1 MQKPNK
7 EQIKKLLK
15 SGFDSKLIAFEFQI
29 PIEEI
34 ELIKKE
40 LEQTNIVKNK
50 NTKRKLISKKREV
63 SAHEKFMIMRDRYK
77 KLYFDVVQNEEDSKI
92 KKEITPD
99 ERKKVD
105 EVITKIQEILDSM
118 NEELTE
124 KQEKIKACAILKEIR
139 GISNY
144 RLTIEQAEQLISVL
158 QSSKIKNLKPTD
170 YNDRIQY
177 STLYN
182 KGKGI
187 VSKKFIHAIDIV
199 QSETT
204 DIEKLKFL
212 KKKLNS
218 NLFQNYYSTI
228 SEGVKSKINRKIQK
242 NLDQTIL
249 DKIKNGISE
258 NILEIVR
265 DLSEGTLDIESANE
279 IINEEAKR
287 RVQSKV
293 KNKFSL
299 TEEQER
305 NQILFQIRTAL
316 EERIEQYSITNPETT
331 IYQLHNLS
339 GDSLNQSVSSVI
351 NNLINSRSFEK
362 AKKVYAKFET
372 ESQTDE
378 YSESMVSIKKRIRN
392 AEIGDMVLRG
402 INENGNAMQDANYF
416 KLIEKGLKTGNVN
429 MKTISLG
436 KSQSGLRNITLD
448 DVWPD
453 KEKGRYL

>member
-34 ELIKKE
+34 ELIKNE
-40 LEQTNIVKNK
+40 VYQTNFVKNK
-50 NTKRKLISKKREV
+50 NTKRKLTGKKREV
-63 SAHEKFMIMRDRYK
+63 SAHEKFMIMRDKYK
-77 KLYFDVVQNEEDSKI
+77 KLYFDVVQNKEDSEI

-105 EVITKIQEILDSM
+105 EVINKIQEILDSM
-118 NEELTE
+118 NGELTE
-124 KQEKIKACAILKEIR
+124 KQERSKAFAILKEIR

-144 RLTIEQAEQLISVL
+144 QLSIEQAEQLISVL
-158 QSSKIKNLKPTD
+158 QSSRIKNLKLTD
-170 YNDRIQY
+170 YNHKIQY
-177 STLYN
+177 STSY
-182 KGKGI
+182 GKEKAI
-187 VSKKFIHAIDIV
+187 VSRKYIQAIDMV

-204 DIEKLKFL
+204 DIEKLQIL

-218 NLFQNYYSTI
+218 NPLRDYYSAI
-228 SEGVKSKINRKIQK
+228 SVGVKSKINLKIEK
-242 NLDQTIL
+242 DLNQTIL
-249 DKIKNGISE
+249 NKIKNDISE

-265 DLSEGTLDIESANE
+265 ELSEGTLDIESANE

-316 EERIEQYSITNPETT
+316 EERTEQYSITNPEMT
-331 IYQLHNLS
+331 IYQLHNLC
-339 GDSLNQSVSSVI
+339 GDSLNQSVSSVVE
-351 NNLINSRSFEK
+351 NLINSRAFEQ

-378 YSESMVSIKKRIRN
+378 YSYSMESIRKKIRN

-402 INENGNAMQDANYF
+402 IRENGNAKQDANYF
-416 KLIEKGLKTGNVN
+416 ELIEKGLRTANVKKRN
-429 MKTISLG
+429 ISLG

-453 KEKGRYL
+453 KEREK

>member
-1 MQKPNK
+1 MQKPSK
-7 EQIKKLLK
+7 EQIKQLLK
-15 SGFDSKLIAFEFQI
+15 SGFDYKLISFEFRI

-40 LEQTNIVKNK
+40 LEQTNFVKDK

-63 SAHEKFMIMRDRYK
+63 SSHEKFMIMRDRYK
-77 KLYFDVVQNEEDSKI
+77 KLYFDVVHTEEDSERKS
-92 KKEITPD
+92 EITPE
-99 ERKKVD
+99 ERRKVD
-105 EVITKIQEILDSM
+105 EAMTKIQEILESM
-118 NEELTE
+118 NGELTE
-124 KQEKIKACAILKEIR
+124 KQERSKAFAILKEIR

-144 RLTIEQAEQLISVL
+144 QLSIEQAEQLISVL
-158 QSSKIKNLKPTD
+158 QSSRINNLKLTD
-170 YNDRIQY
+170 YNHKIQY
-177 STLYN
+177 STSYG
-182 KGKGI
+182 KGKAI
-187 VSKKFIHAIDIV
+187 VSRKYIQAIDMV

-204 DIEKLKFL
+204 DIEKLKIL

-218 NLFQNYYSTI
+218 NPLRDYYSAI
-228 SEGVKSKINRKIQK
+228 SVGVKSKINLKIEK
-242 NLDQTIL
+242 DSNQTIL
-249 DKIKNGISE
+249 NKIKNDISE

-265 DLSEGTLDIESANE
+265 ELSEGTLDIESANE

-316 EERIEQYSITNPETT
+316 EERTEQYRITNPEMT
-331 IYQLHNLS
+331 IYQLHNLC

-351 NNLINSRSFEK
+351 NNLINSKTFER
-362 AKKVYAKFET
+362 AKKVYAKFEN

-378 YSESMVSIKKRIRN
+378 YSYSMESIRKKIRN

-402 INENGNAMQDANYF
+402 IRENGNAKQDANYF
-416 KLIEKGLKTGNVN
+416 ELIEKGLRTANVKKRN
-429 MKTISLG
+429 ISLG

-453 KEKGRYL
+453 KEREK

>member
-34 ELIKKE
+34 ELIKNE
-40 LEQTNIVKNK
+40 VYQTNFVKNK
-50 NTKRKLISKKREV
+50 NTKRKLTGKKREV
-63 SAHEKFMIMRDRYK
+63 SAHEKFMIMRDKYK
-77 KLYFDVVQNEEDSKI
+77 KLYFDVVQNKEDSEI

-105 EVITKIQEILDSM
+105 EVINKIQEILDSM
-118 NEELTE
+118 NGELTE
-124 KQEKIKACAILKEIR
+124 KQERSKAFAILKEIR

-144 RLTIEQAEQLISVL
+144 QLSIEQAEQLISVL
-158 QSSKIKNLKPTD
+158 QSSRIKNLKLTD
-170 YNDRIQY
+170 YNHKIQY
-177 STLYN
+177 SISY
-182 KGKGI
+182 GKEKAI
-187 VSKKFIHAIDIV
+187 VSRKYIQAIDMV

-204 DIEKLKFL
+204 DIEKLQIL

-218 NLFQNYYSTI
+218 NPLRDYSAI
-228 SEGVKSKINRKIQK
+228 SVGVKSKINIKIGRYSSQK
-242 NLDQTIL
+242 VLN
-249 DKIKNGISE
+249 KIKNDIPE

-265 DLSEGTLDIESANE
+265 ELSEGTLDIESANE

-316 EERIEQYSITNPETT
+316 EERTEQYSITNPEMT
-331 IYQLHNLS
+331 IYQLHNLC

-351 NNLINSRSFEK
+351 NNLINSKTFER
-362 AKKVYAKFET
+362 AKKVYAKFEN
-372 ESQTDE
+372 ESQTEE
-378 YSESMVSIKKRIRN
+378 YSYSMESIRKKIRN

-402 INENGNAMQDANYF
+402 IMQNGNAKQDANYF
-416 KLIEKGLKTGNVN
+416 ELIEKGLKTGNVN
-429 MKTISLG
+429 KRSISLG
-436 KSQSGLRNITLD
+436 KSQSGLINITLD

-453 KEKGRYL
+453 KEREK

>member
-34 ELIKKE
+34 ELIKNE
-40 LEQTNIVKNK
+40 VYQTNFVKNK
-50 NTKRKLISKKREV
+50 NTKRKLTGKKREV
-63 SAHEKFMIMRDRYK
+63 SAHEKFMIMRDKYK
-77 KLYFDVVQNEEDSKI
+77 KLYFDVVQNKEDSEI

-105 EVITKIQEILDSM
+105 EVINKIQEILDSM
-118 NEELTE
+118 NGELTE
-124 KQEKIKACAILKEIR
+124 KQERSKAFAILKEIR

-144 RLTIEQAEQLISVL
+144 QLSIEQAEQLISVL
-158 QSSKIKNLKPTD
+158 QSSRINNLKLTD
-170 YNDRIQY
+170 YNHKIQY
-177 STLYN
+177 SISY
-182 KGKGI
+182 GKEKAI
-187 VSKKFIHAIDIV
+187 VSRKYIQAIDMV

-204 DIEKLKFL
+204 DIEKLKIL

-218 NLFQNYYSTI
+218 NPLQDYRAI
-228 SEGVKSKINRKIQK
+228 SVGVKSKINIKIGRYSSQK
-242 NLDQTIL
+242 VLN
-249 DKIKNGISE
+249 KIKNDIPE

-265 DLSEGTLDIESANE
+265 ELSEGTLDIESANE

-316 EERIEQYSITNPETT
+316 EERTEQYSITNPEMT
-331 IYQLHNLS
+331 IYQLHNLC

-351 NNLINSRSFEK
+351 NNLINSKTFER
-362 AKKVYAKFET
+362 AKKVYAKFEN
-372 ESQTDE
+372 ESQTEE
-378 YSESMVSIKKRIRN
+378 YSYSMESIRKKIRN

-402 INENGNAMQDANYF
+402 IMQNGNAKQDANYF
-416 KLIEKGLKTGNVN
+416 ELIEKGLRTANVKKRN
-429 MKTISLG
+429 ISLG

-453 KEKGRYL
+453 KEREK